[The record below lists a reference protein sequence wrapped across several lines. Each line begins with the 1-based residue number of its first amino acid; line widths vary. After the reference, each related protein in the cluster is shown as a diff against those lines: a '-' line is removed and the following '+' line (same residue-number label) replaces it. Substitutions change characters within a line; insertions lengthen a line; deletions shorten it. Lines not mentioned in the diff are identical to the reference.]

1 MRDMA
6 RYALVSTHSRPK
18 AAGVPKFKNP
28 FTVVVSTHSRP
39 KAAGNSRSQ
48 GYVVYPVS
56 THSRPKAAGSAPIC
70 RPPASIGFNSQ
81 PPEGGWPPFACN
93 TLITQRFQLTAARRR
108 LVFPGLLPHKISGF
122 QLTAARRRLGVSAWL
137 SPPLLAFQLTAARRR
152 LVWTF
157 SGRTVDYVVS
167 THSRP
172 KAAGAVHSGNVD
184 LLDVSTHSRPKAA
197 GNLFRTA
204 DAFWH
209 AVSTHSR
216 PKAAGLPDNIIFQAT
231 SFQLTA
237 ARRRLGWIRN

>member
-1 MRDMA
+1 MMRDMA

-122 QLTAARRRLGVSAWL
+122 QLTAARRRL
-137 SPPLLAFQLTAARRR
+137 
-152 LVWTF
+152 
-157 SGRTVDYVVS
+157 
-167 THSRP
+167 
-172 KAAGAVHSGNVD
+172 AVIIFVNCVTIA
-184 LLDVSTHSRPKAA
+184 VSTHSRPKAA
-197 GNLFRTA
+197 GNLLGA
-204 DAFWH
+204 GC
-209 AVSTHSR
+209 AV
-216 PKAAGLPDNIIFQAT
+216 QM
-231 SFQLTA
+231 FQLTA
-237 ARRRLGWIRN
+237 ARRRLGVILA